1 MTAILLPLRTVGRCG
16 EEVVKQPS
24 EQCAKREVSHE
35 VGFLSGLESDRIR

>member
-1 MTAILLPLRTVGRCG
+1 MQ
-16 EEVVKQPS
+16 QPS